1 MEPIE
6 KAFRNIQPGRMT
18 RRQLL
23 GGLAVAAAS
32 ATLPLDAFALP
43 SFKPTW
49 VESLHLYGT
58 GYATDGRLVHGRLC
72 DAEGR
77 VERHGD
83 SPLVRRYRWRHA
95 HDRPAGTGGR
105 RGARDYEVR
114 VHDRQLGPG
123 SGTGRPDDAKSEP
136 AVRHRQGLLVRGSG
150 R

>member
-43 SFKPTW
+43 SFKPAWLNHYTYTAPDMQQTVDW
-49 VESLHLYGT
+49 YMDVFAMQKGESN
-58 GYATDGRLVHGRLC
+58 
-72 DAEGR
+72 DAE
-77 VERHGD
+77 D